1 MGNAIDLRGDEME
14 AVTYIGTVAAVCAT
28 GSYVPQIIKIRKQGG
43 EDLSFPMLFLYLTGT
58 LLWLVYGLM
67 LNAAAV
73 IWANAITSL
82 LVITAIVLKMNYS
95 PPKSLPSIPVKAS
108 GMSSEGESI
117 SSLPSQTD

>member
-1 MGNAIDLRGDEME
+1 ME
-14 AVTYIGTVAAVCAT
+14 AVTYVGTIAAICAT

-95 PPKSLPSIPVKAS
+95 PPKYLPSTPVKGS
-108 GMSSEGESI
+108 GMPSAGESI
-117 SSLPSQTD
+117 SPLPSQTE